1 MTFVRDNR
9 DYTTNIL
16 INYENSIF
24 GKKIMNYLDFEKALS
39 KPRLGRFLFAVNGN
53 HEKAINLY
61 KLNIQLSQTLYG
73 LLSIFE
79 VTLRNHID
87 QHYRKH
93 YNDNEWLKNQCGQ
106 GGMFSHPMFTKYGFE
121 TRTKVLTTLAQLGTR
136 YNHDRLVAELSFGFW
151 TYMFASI

>member
-53 HEKAINLY
+53 HEEAINLY
-61 KLNIQLSQTLYG
+61 KLNIQLSQTYFVDETP
-73 LLSIFE
+73 SIIVNNILK
-79 VTLRNHID
+79 VTPHNTEDNID
-87 QHYRKH
+87 
-93 YNDNEWLKNQCGQ
+93 L
-106 GGMFSHPMFTKYGFE
+106 M
-121 TRTKVLTTLAQLGTR
+121 AQNLDTIIG
-136 YNHDRLVAELSFGFW
+136 
-151 TYMFASI
+151 SIIKQS